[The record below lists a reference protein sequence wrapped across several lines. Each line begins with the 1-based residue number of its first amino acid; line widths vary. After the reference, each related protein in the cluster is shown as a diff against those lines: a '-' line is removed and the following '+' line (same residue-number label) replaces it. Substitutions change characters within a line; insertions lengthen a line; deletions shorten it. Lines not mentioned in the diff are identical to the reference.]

1 MSYPNA
7 YLVRIFVENGYTV
20 GLMKDYTLT
29 QQRSIW
35 QTLLMLLLVA
45 SISSCSSLW
54 PFGKDDE
61 GKDPE
66 IAADDSAAKLYKKA
80 HGLLISKD
88 FVGAIEQYELLQSR
102 YPFGR
107 YAQQGLL
114 ELTFAYH
121 KQSNTDQALVTV
133 DRFIQL
139 NPQHPSIDYA
149 YYMKGLITFDKG
161 KNLIHFI
168 VKRDPSNNDPTSLL
182 EAFDVFG
189 LLINKYPESEYA
201 DDAKFR
207 MIYLRNEL
215 AEYELKVAKFY
226 MQRGAYVASA
236 NRAKYVMENYQGAEV
251 MPEAVYMLEQ
261 AYLAL
266 GIKDLADDTHRIY
279 AQNYQTGKGGVID
292 EKFAQENR
300 SCAESLWGMT
310 LEKLRLRTY
319 YCN

>member
-1 MSYPNA
+1 
-7 YLVRIFVENGYTV
+7 
-20 GLMKDYTLT
+20 MKDYTYT
-29 QQRSIW
+29 RQRSIW
-35 QTLLMLLLVA
+35 QTLLMLILVA

-61 GKDPE
+61 DKDPE
-66 IAADDSAAKLYKKA
+66 IAADESAAKLYKKA
-80 HGLLISKD
+80 HRLMVSKNFTD
-88 FVGAIEQYELLQSR
+88 AIDQYELLQSR

-114 ELTFAYH
+114 ELTYAYH
-121 KQSNTDQALVTV
+121 KQNNTDQALDTIN
-133 DRFIQL
+133 RFIQL

-149 YYMKGLITFDKG
+149 YYMKGLVTFDKG
-161 KNLIHFI
+161 KSLIHF
-168 VKRDPSNNDPTSLL
+168 VLKRDPSNNDPTSLL
-182 EAFDVFG
+182 ESFDVFK
-189 LLINKYPESEYA
+189 LLVEKYPESEYA
-201 DDAKFR
+201 DDAKLR

-236 NRAKYVMENYQGAEV
+236 NRAKFIMENYQGAEI
-251 MPEAVYMLEQ
+251 MPEAVYILEQ

-266 GIKDLADDTHRIY
+266 NIEDLAYDTHRVY
-279 AQNYQTGKGGVID
+279 AQNYQTGKNGVID
-292 EKFAQENR
+292 EKFAQKNR
-300 SCAESLWGMT
+300 SCAESLWGKA